1 MKRGLTYDD
10 ILLVP
15 KYSEVKS
22 RSIINTNTLVS
33 RRYGL
38 LKPLV
43 ASCMDTV
50 CEYKMSIK
58 MVELGGV
65 GCIHRFMTID
75 EQCEQVSKVVEYIN
89 NNHMYEHWGVMYDNW
104 HSEIKQ
110 IPVMAAIG
118 VNDVDID
125 RAIRLVLSGV
135 NIILIDVAHGHH
147 INVKNMIRKLRE
159 VLPTSVDIIAG
170 NISTKESAEDL
181 CEWGAD
187 GLRVGIGGGSLCT
200 TRIQTG
206 HGVPNVTSIIDCVEG
221 SSVPVM
227 ADGGI
232 RNSGVNIILIDVAH
246 GHHINVKN
254 MIRKLREVLPTSVD
268 IIAGNIS
275 TKESAEDLCE
285 WGADG
290 LRVGIGGGS
299 LCTTRIQTGHGVPN
313 VTSIIDC
320 VEGSSVPVMADGGIR
335 NSGDISKALSV
346 GADCVMLGSLLA
358 GTKESPGKIVEKGNG
373 SLYKRYRGSASLE
386 TKSAHKQSTKH
397 IEGEST
403 MIPFKGSVEYIIDN
417 LNDGLKSAL
426 SYSGSKDIKDFHL
439 KSEVMEITPS
449 GMAES
454 KPHLL

>member
-22 RSIINTNTLVS
+22 RNTINTNTLVS

-50 CEYKMSIK
+50 CEYKMAIK

-89 NNHMYEHWGVMYDNW
+89 NNHMYEHWGVMYDDW

-125 RAIRLVLSGV
+125 RAVRLVLSGV

-159 VLPTSVDIIAG
+159 S
-170 NISTKESAEDL
+170 
-181 CEWGAD
+181 
-187 GLRVGIGGGSLCT
+187 
-200 TRIQTG
+200 
-206 HGVPNVTSIIDCVEG
+206 
-221 SSVPVM
+221 
-227 ADGGI
+227 
-232 RNSGVNIILIDVAH
+232 
-246 GHHINVKN
+246 
-254 MIRKLREVLPTSVD
+254 LPTSVD

-403 MIPFKGSVEYIIDN
+403 MIPFKGGVEYMIDK

-426 SYSGSKDIKDFHL
+426 SYSGSKDIKEFHL
-439 KSEVMEITPS
+439 KSEVIEITPS
-449 GMAES
+449 GMVES

>member
-22 RSIINTNTLVS
+22 RSTINTNTLVS

-50 CEYKMSIK
+50 CEYKMAIK

-89 NNHMYEHWGVMYDNW
+89 NNHMYEHWGVIYDDW

-125 RAIRLVLSGV
+125 RAVRLVL
-135 NIILIDVAHGHH
+135 
-147 INVKNMIRKLRE
+147 
-159 VLPTSVDIIAG
+159 
-170 NISTKESAEDL
+170 
-181 CEWGAD
+181 
-187 GLRVGIGGGSLCT
+187 
-200 TRIQTG
+200 
-206 HGVPNVTSIIDCVEG
+206 
-221 SSVPVM
+221 
-227 ADGGI
+227 
-232 RNSGVNIILIDVAH
+232 SGVNIILIDVAH

-358 GTKESPGKIVEKGNG
+358 GTKESPGKIVEKGSG

-403 MIPFKGSVEYIIDN
+403 MIPFKGSVEYIIDK

-426 SYSGSKDIKDFHL
+426 SYSGSKDIKEFHL

>member
-50 CEYKMSIK
+50 CEYKMAIK

-65 GCIHRFMTID
+65 GCIHRFMTVD

-89 NNHMYEHWGVMYDNW
+89 NNHMYEHWGVMYDDW

-118 VNDVDID
+118 VNDVDIE
-125 RAIRLVLSGV
+125 RAVRLVLSGV

-159 VLPTSVDIIAG
+159 T
-170 NISTKESAEDL
+170 
-181 CEWGAD
+181 
-187 GLRVGIGGGSLCT
+187 
-200 TRIQTG
+200 
-206 HGVPNVTSIIDCVEG
+206 
-221 SSVPVM
+221 
-227 ADGGI
+227 
-232 RNSGVNIILIDVAH
+232 
-246 GHHINVKN
+246 
-254 MIRKLREVLPTSVD
+254 LPTSVD

-335 NSGDISKALSV
+335 NSGDIAKALSV

-358 GTKESPGKIVEKGNG
+358 GTKESPGNIVEKSDG

-397 IEGEST
+397 VEGEST
-403 MIPFKGSVEYIIDN
+403 MIPFKGSVEYILDK
-417 LNDGLKSAL
+417 LTDGLKSAL
-426 SYSGSKDIKDFHL
+426 SYSGSKDIKEFHW

>member
-50 CEYKMSIK
+50 CEYKMAIK

-89 NNHMYEHWGVMYDNW
+89 NNHMYEHWGVMYDDW

-125 RAIRLVLSGV
+125 RAVRLVLSGV

-159 VLPTSVDIIAG
+159 TLPTSVDIIAG

-181 CEWGAD
+181 CNWGAD

-227 ADGGI
+227 G
-232 RNSGVNIILIDVAH
+232 
-246 GHHINVKN
+246 
-254 MIRKLREVLPTSVD
+254 
-268 IIAGNIS
+268 
-275 TKESAEDLCE
+275 
-285 WGADG
+285 
-290 LRVGIGGGS
+290 
-299 LCTTRIQTGHGVPN
+299 
-313 VTSIIDC
+313 
-320 VEGSSVPVMADGGIR
+320 DGGIR
-335 NSGDISKALSV
+335 NSGDIAKALSV

-358 GTKESPGKIVEKGNG
+358 GTKESPGNIVEKSDG

-397 IEGEST
+397 VEGEST
-403 MIPFKGSVEYIIDN
+403 MIPFKGSVEYILDK
-417 LNDGLKSAL
+417 LTDGLKSAL
-426 SYSGSKDIKDFHL
+426 SYSGSKDIKEFHW

>member
-50 CEYKMSIK
+50 CEYKMAIK

-89 NNHMYEHWGVMYDNW
+89 NNHMYEHWGVMYDDW

-118 VNDVDID
+118 VNDVDIE
-125 RAIRLVLSGV
+125 RAVRLVLSGV

-159 VLPTSVDIIAG
+159 TLPTSVDIIAG

-181 CEWGAD
+181 CEWG
-187 GLRVGIGGGSLCT
+187 V
-200 TRIQTG
+200 
-206 HGVPNVTSIIDCVEG
+206 
-221 SSVPVM
+221 
-227 ADGGI
+227 
-232 RNSGVNIILIDVAH
+232 
-246 GHHINVKN
+246 
-254 MIRKLREVLPTSVD
+254 
-268 IIAGNIS
+268 
-275 TKESAEDLCE
+275 
-285 WGADG
+285 DG

-335 NSGDISKALSV
+335 NSGDIAKELSV

-397 IEGEST
+397 VEGEST
-403 MIPFKGSVEYIIDN
+403 MIPFKGSVEYIIDK
-417 LNDGLKSAL
+417 LTDGLKSAL
-426 SYSGSKDIKDFHL
+426 SYSGSKDIKEFHW

>member
-50 CEYKMSIK
+50 CEYKMAIK

-89 NNHMYEHWGVMYDNW
+89 NNHMYVHWGVMYDDW
-104 HSEIKQ
+104 HSEIKE

-118 VNDVDID
+118 VNDVDIE
-125 RAIRLVLSGV
+125 RAVRLVLSGV

-181 CEWGAD
+181 CEWGVD

-206 HGVPNVTSIIDCVEG
+206 HGVPNI
-221 SSVPVM
+221 
-227 ADGGI
+227 
-232 RNSGVNIILIDVAH
+232 
-246 GHHINVKN
+246 
-254 MIRKLREVLPTSVD
+254 
-268 IIAGNIS
+268 
-275 TKESAEDLCE
+275 
-285 WGADG
+285 
-290 LRVGIGGGS
+290 
-299 LCTTRIQTGHGVPN
+299 
-313 VTSIIDC
+313 TSIIDC

-335 NSGDISKALSV
+335 NSGDIAKALSV

-403 MIPFKGSVEYIIDN
+403 MIPFKGSVEYIIDK

-426 SYSGSKDIKDFHL
+426 SYSGSQDIKEFHL
-439 KSEVMEITPS
+439 KSEVMEITLS
-449 GMAES
+449 GMVES

>member
-22 RSIINTNTLVS
+22 RRTINTNTLVS
-33 RRYGL
+33 RRYGVL
-38 LKPLV
+38 RPFV

-50 CEYKMSIK
+50 CEYKMAIK

-65 GCIHRFMTID
+65 GCIHRFMTVD

-89 NNHMYEHWGVMYDNW
+89 NNHMYEHWGVMYDDW

-118 VNDVDID
+118 VNDVDIE
-125 RAIRLVLSGV
+125 RAVRLVLSGV

-147 INVKNMIRKLRE
+147 INVKNMIHKLRE
-159 VLPTSVDIIAG
+159 TLPTSVDIIAG
-170 NISTKESAEDL
+170 NIST
-181 CEWGAD
+181 
-187 GLRVGIGGGSLCT
+187 R
-200 TRIQTG
+200 
-206 HGVPNVTSIIDCVEG
+206 
-221 SSVPVM
+221 
-227 ADGGI
+227 
-232 RNSGVNIILIDVAH
+232 
-246 GHHINVKN
+246 
-254 MIRKLREVLPTSVD
+254 
-268 IIAGNIS
+268 
-275 TKESAEDLCE
+275 ESAEDLCE

-335 NSGDISKALSV
+335 NSGDIAKALSV

-358 GTKESPGKIVEKGNG
+358 GTKESPGNIVEKSDG

-397 IEGEST
+397 VEGEST
-403 MIPFKGSVEYIIDN
+403 MIPFKGSVEYILDK
-417 LNDGLKSAL
+417 LTDGLKSAL
-426 SYSGSKDIKDFHL
+426 SYSGSKDIKEFHW

>member
-1 MKRGLTYDD
+1 MKKGLTYDD

-38 LKPLV
+38 LRPFV

-50 CEYKMSIK
+50 CEYKMAIK
-58 MVELGGV
+58 MLELGGV
-65 GCIHRFMTID
+65 GCIHRFMTVD

-89 NNHMYEHWGVMYDNW
+89 NNHMYEDWGVMYDDW
-104 HSEIKQ
+104 HAEIKQ
-110 IPVMAAIG
+110 IPIMAAIG
-118 VNDVDID
+118 VNDDDID
-125 RAIRLVLSGV
+125 RAIKLVFTGV
-135 NIILIDVAHGHH
+135 NILLIDVAHGHH
-147 INVKNMIRKLRE
+147 VNVKNMISKLRE
-159 VLPTSVDIIAG
+159 FLPTNVDIIAG

-181 CEWGAD
+181 C
-187 GLRVGIGGGSLCT
+187 
-200 TRIQTG
+200 
-206 HGVPNVTSIIDCVEG
+206 
-221 SSVPVM
+221 
-227 ADGGI
+227 
-232 RNSGVNIILIDVAH
+232 
-246 GHHINVKN
+246 K
-254 MIRKLREVLPTSVD
+254 
-268 IIAGNIS
+268 
-275 TKESAEDLCE
+275 

-335 NSGDISKALSV
+335 NSGDIAKALSV

-386 TKSAHKQSTKH
+386 TKSAHGQSTKH

-403 MIPFKGSVEYIIDN
+403 MIPFKGSVEYILDK
-417 LNDGLKSAL
+417 LTDGLKSAL
-426 SYSGSKDIKDFHL
+426 SYSGSKDIKEFHW

>member
-15 KYSEVKS
+15 KYSEIKS
-22 RSIINTNTLVS
+22 RSVIKVNTLVS

-38 LKPLV
+38 LRPFV

-50 CEYKMSIK
+50 CEYQMAIK

-65 GCIHRFMTID
+65 GCIHRFMSVE
-75 EQCEQVSKVVEYIN
+75 EQCEQVSKVKEYIN
-89 NNHMYEHWGVMYDNW
+89 SNHMYEEWGVMYDDW
-104 HSEIKQ
+104 HSEIKD
-110 IPVMAAIG
+110 IPVMAAVG
-118 VNDVDID
+118 VNEVDID
-125 RAIRLVLSGV
+125 RAVKLVNVGV

-147 INVKNMIRKLRE
+147 VNVKNMITKLRE
-159 VLPTSVDIIAG
+159 VLPNRVDIIAG

-232 RNSGVNIILIDVAH
+232 RS
-246 GHHINVKN
+246 
-254 MIRKLREVLPTSVD
+254 
-268 IIAGNIS
+268 
-275 TKESAEDLCE
+275 
-285 WGADG
+285 
-290 LRVGIGGGS
+290 
-299 LCTTRIQTGHGVPN
+299 
-313 VTSIIDC
+313 
-320 VEGSSVPVMADGGIR
+320 
-335 NSGDISKALSV
+335 SGDIAKAIAI

-386 TKSAHKQSTKH
+386 TKSTHGQSTRH
-397 IEGEST
+397 VEGEST
-403 MIPFKGSVEYIIDN
+403 MIPFKGGVEFVVDK
-417 LNDGLKSAL
+417 LVDGLKSAL
-426 SYSGSKDIKDFHL
+426 SYSGSKDIKTFQS
-439 KSEVMEITPS
+439 KSEVVEITPS

>member
-22 RSIINTNTLVS
+22 RSDIKLQTLVS

-38 LKPLV
+38 LRPLV

-50 CEYKMSIK
+50 CEYGMAIK
-58 MVELGGV
+58 MVELGSV
-65 GCIHRFMTID
+65 GCIHRFMTVD

-89 NNHMYEHWGVMYDNW
+89 NNHMYEHWGVMYDDW

-125 RAIRLVLSGV
+125 RAVRLVLSGV

-181 CEWGAD
+181 CEWG
-187 GLRVGIGGGSLCT
+187 V
-200 TRIQTG
+200 
-206 HGVPNVTSIIDCVEG
+206 
-221 SSVPVM
+221 
-227 ADGGI
+227 
-232 RNSGVNIILIDVAH
+232 
-246 GHHINVKN
+246 
-254 MIRKLREVLPTSVD
+254 
-268 IIAGNIS
+268 
-275 TKESAEDLCE
+275 
-285 WGADG
+285 DG

-358 GTKESPGKIVEKGNG
+358 GTKESPGKIVEKGSG

-403 MIPFKGSVEYIIDN
+403 MIPFKGSVEYIIDK

-426 SYSGSKDIKDFHL
+426 SYSGSKDIKEFHL

>member
-22 RSIINTNTLVS
+22 RRTINTNTLVS

-38 LKPLV
+38 LRPFV

-50 CEYKMSIK
+50 CEYKMAIK

-65 GCIHRFMTID
+65 GCIHRFMTVD

-89 NNHMYEHWGVMYDNW
+89 NNHMYEHWGVMYDDW

-118 VNDVDID
+118 VNDVDIE
-125 RAIRLVLSGV
+125 RAVRLVLSGV

-147 INVKNMIRKLRE
+147 INVKNMIHKLRE
-159 VLPTSVDIIAG
+159 TLPTSVDIIAG

-206 HGVPNVTSIIDCVEG
+206 HGVPNVTSIIDCVG
-221 SSVPVM
+221 
-227 ADGGI
+227 
-232 RNSGVNIILIDVAH
+232 
-246 GHHINVKN
+246 
-254 MIRKLREVLPTSVD
+254 
-268 IIAGNIS
+268 
-275 TKESAEDLCE
+275 
-285 WGADG
+285 
-290 LRVGIGGGS
+290 
-299 LCTTRIQTGHGVPN
+299 
-313 VTSIIDC
+313 
-320 VEGSSVPVMADGGIR
+320 GSSVPVMADGGIR
-335 NSGDISKALSV
+335 NSGDIAKALSV

-358 GTKESPGKIVEKGNG
+358 GTKESPGNIVEKSDG

-403 MIPFKGSVEYIIDN
+403 MIPFKGSVEYILDK
-417 LNDGLKSAL
+417 LTDGLKSAL
-426 SYSGSKDIKDFHL
+426 SYSGSRDIKEFHW

>member
-22 RSIINTNTLVS
+22 RSTIKTNTLVS

-50 CEYKMSIK
+50 CEYKMAIK

-89 NNHMYEHWGVMYDNW
+89 NNHMYEHWGVMYDYW

-118 VNDVDID
+118 VNDLDID
-125 RAIRLVLSGV
+125 RAVRLVLSGV

-159 VLPTSVDIIAG
+159 T
-170 NISTKESAEDL
+170 
-181 CEWGAD
+181 
-187 GLRVGIGGGSLCT
+187 
-200 TRIQTG
+200 
-206 HGVPNVTSIIDCVEG
+206 
-221 SSVPVM
+221 
-227 ADGGI
+227 
-232 RNSGVNIILIDVAH
+232 
-246 GHHINVKN
+246 
-254 MIRKLREVLPTSVD
+254 LPTSVD

-397 IEGEST
+397 VEGEST
-403 MIPFKGSVEYIIDN
+403 MIPFKGSVEYIIDK

-426 SYSGSKDIKDFHL
+426 SYSGSKDIKEFHW

>member
-1 MKRGLTYDD
+1 MYDD
-10 ILLVP
+10 
-15 KYSEVKS
+15 
-22 RSIINTNTLVS
+22 
-33 RRYGL
+33 
-38 LKPLV
+38 
-43 ASCMDTV
+43 
-50 CEYKMSIK
+50 
-58 MVELGGV
+58 
-65 GCIHRFMTID
+65 
-75 EQCEQVSKVVEYIN
+75 
-89 NNHMYEHWGVMYDNW
+89 W

-118 VNDVDID
+118 VNDVDIE
-125 RAIRLVLSGV
+125 RAVRLVLSGV

-159 VLPTSVDIIAG
+159 TLPTSVDIIAG

-181 CEWGAD
+181 CKWG
-187 GLRVGIGGGSLCT
+187 V
-200 TRIQTG
+200 
-206 HGVPNVTSIIDCVEG
+206 
-221 SSVPVM
+221 
-227 ADGGI
+227 
-232 RNSGVNIILIDVAH
+232 
-246 GHHINVKN
+246 
-254 MIRKLREVLPTSVD
+254 
-268 IIAGNIS
+268 
-275 TKESAEDLCE
+275 
-285 WGADG
+285 DG

-335 NSGDISKALSV
+335 NSGDIAKALSV

-397 IEGEST
+397 VEGEST
-403 MIPFKGSVEYIIDN
+403 MIPFKGSVEYIIDK

-426 SYSGSKDIKDFHL
+426 SYSGSKDIKEFHW

>member
-50 CEYKMSIK
+50 CEYKMAIK

-75 EQCEQVSKVVEYIN
+75 EQCGQVSKVVEYIN

-125 RAIRLVLSGV
+125 RAVRLVLSGV

-181 CEWGAD
+181 CEWG
-187 GLRVGIGGGSLCT
+187 V
-200 TRIQTG
+200 
-206 HGVPNVTSIIDCVEG
+206 
-221 SSVPVM
+221 
-227 ADGGI
+227 
-232 RNSGVNIILIDVAH
+232 
-246 GHHINVKN
+246 
-254 MIRKLREVLPTSVD
+254 
-268 IIAGNIS
+268 
-275 TKESAEDLCE
+275 
-285 WGADG
+285 DG

-403 MIPFKGSVEYIIDN
+403 MIPFKGSVEYIIDK

-426 SYSGSKDIKDFHL
+426 SYSGSKDIEEFHL
-439 KSEVMEITPS
+439 KSEVIEITSS
-449 GMAES
+449 GMVES

>member
-50 CEYKMSIK
+50 CEYKMAIK

-65 GCIHRFMTID
+65 GCIHRFMTVD

-89 NNHMYEHWGVMYDNW
+89 NNHMYEHWGVMYDDW

-125 RAIRLVLSGV
+125 RAVRLVLSGV

-159 VLPTSVDIIAG
+159 T
-170 NISTKESAEDL
+170 
-181 CEWGAD
+181 
-187 GLRVGIGGGSLCT
+187 
-200 TRIQTG
+200 
-206 HGVPNVTSIIDCVEG
+206 
-221 SSVPVM
+221 
-227 ADGGI
+227 
-232 RNSGVNIILIDVAH
+232 
-246 GHHINVKN
+246 
-254 MIRKLREVLPTSVD
+254 LPTSVD

-335 NSGDISKALSV
+335 NSGDIAKALSV

-403 MIPFKGSVEYIIDN
+403 MIPFKGSVEYIIDK

-426 SYSGSKDIKDFHL
+426 SYSGSNDIKEFHW

>member
-50 CEYKMSIK
+50 CEYKMAIK

-65 GCIHRFMTID
+65 GCIHRFMTVD

-89 NNHMYEHWGVMYDNW
+89 NNHMYEHWGVMYDDW

-118 VNDVDID
+118 VSSFDVD
-125 RAIRLVLSGV
+125 RAIRLVGSGV
-135 NIILIDVAHGHH
+135 NILLIDVAHGHH
-147 INVKNMIRKLRE
+147 INVKNMISRLKE
-159 VLPTSVDIIAG
+159 VLPTKVDIIAG

-181 CEWGAD
+181 C
-187 GLRVGIGGGSLCT
+187 
-200 TRIQTG
+200 
-206 HGVPNVTSIIDCVEG
+206 N
-221 SSVPVM
+221 
-227 ADGGI
+227 
-232 RNSGVNIILIDVAH
+232 
-246 GHHINVKN
+246 
-254 MIRKLREVLPTSVD
+254 
-268 IIAGNIS
+268 
-275 TKESAEDLCE
+275 

-335 NSGDISKALSV
+335 NSGDIAKALSV

-397 IEGEST
+397 VEGEST
-403 MIPFKGSVEYIIDN
+403 MIPFKGSVEYILDK
-417 LNDGLKSAL
+417 LTDGLKSAL
-426 SYSGSKDIKDFHL
+426 SYSGSKDIKEFHW

>member
-22 RSIINTNTLVS
+22 RRTINTNTLVS

-38 LKPLV
+38 LRPFV

-50 CEYKMSIK
+50 CEYKMAIK

-65 GCIHRFMTID
+65 GCIHRFMTVD

-89 NNHMYEHWGVMYDNW
+89 NNHMYEHWGVMYDDW

-110 IPVMAAIG
+110 IPIMAAIG
-118 VNDVDID
+118 VNDVDIE
-125 RAIRLVLSGV
+125 RAVRLVLSGV

-147 INVKNMIRKLRE
+147 INVKNMIHKLRE
-159 VLPTSVDIIAG
+159 T
-170 NISTKESAEDL
+170 
-181 CEWGAD
+181 
-187 GLRVGIGGGSLCT
+187 
-200 TRIQTG
+200 
-206 HGVPNVTSIIDCVEG
+206 
-221 SSVPVM
+221 
-227 ADGGI
+227 
-232 RNSGVNIILIDVAH
+232 
-246 GHHINVKN
+246 
-254 MIRKLREVLPTSVD
+254 LPTSVD

-335 NSGDISKALSV
+335 NSGDIAKALSV

-358 GTKESPGKIVEKGNG
+358 GTKESPGNIVEKSDG

-397 IEGEST
+397 VEGEST
-403 MIPFKGSVEYIIDN
+403 MIPFKGSVEYILDK
-417 LNDGLKSAL
+417 LTDGLKSAL
-426 SYSGSKDIKDFHL
+426 SYSGSKDIKEFHW

>member
-50 CEYKMSIK
+50 CEYKMAIK

-89 NNHMYEHWGVMYDNW
+89 NNHMYEHWGVMYDDW

-118 VNDVDID
+118 VNDVDIE
-125 RAIRLVLSGV
+125 RSVRLVLSGV

-159 VLPTSVDIIAG
+159 T
-170 NISTKESAEDL
+170 
-181 CEWGAD
+181 
-187 GLRVGIGGGSLCT
+187 
-200 TRIQTG
+200 
-206 HGVPNVTSIIDCVEG
+206 
-221 SSVPVM
+221 
-227 ADGGI
+227 
-232 RNSGVNIILIDVAH
+232 
-246 GHHINVKN
+246 
-254 MIRKLREVLPTSVD
+254 LPTSVD

-335 NSGDISKALSV
+335 NSGDIAKALSV

-397 IEGEST
+397 VEGEST
-403 MIPFKGSVEYIIDN
+403 MIPFKGSVEYIIDK

-426 SYSGSKDIKDFHL
+426 SYSGSKDIKEFHW

>member
-50 CEYKMSIK
+50 CEYKMAIK

-89 NNHMYEHWGVMYDNW
+89 KNHMYEHWGVMYDDW
-104 HSEIKQ
+104 HSDIKQ

-147 INVKNMIRKLRE
+147 INVKNMI
-159 VLPTSVDIIAG
+159 S
-170 NISTKESAEDL
+170 
-181 CEWGAD
+181 
-187 GLRVGIGGGSLCT
+187 
-200 TRIQTG
+200 
-206 HGVPNVTSIIDCVEG
+206 
-221 SSVPVM
+221 
-227 ADGGI
+227 
-232 RNSGVNIILIDVAH
+232 
-246 GHHINVKN
+246 
-254 MIRKLREVLPTSVD
+254 KLREVLPTSVD

-403 MIPFKGSVEYIIDN
+403 MIPFKGSVEYIIDK

-426 SYSGSKDIKDFHL
+426 SYSGSKDIKEFHW
-439 KSEVMEITPS
+439 KSEVIEITPS
-449 GMAES
+449 GMVES

>member
-50 CEYKMSIK
+50 CEYKMAIK

-89 NNHMYEHWGVMYDNW
+89 NNHMYEHWGVMYDDW

-118 VNDVDID
+118 VNDVDIE
-125 RAIRLVLSGV
+125 RAVRLVLSGV

-159 VLPTSVDIIAG
+159 T
-170 NISTKESAEDL
+170 
-181 CEWGAD
+181 
-187 GLRVGIGGGSLCT
+187 
-200 TRIQTG
+200 
-206 HGVPNVTSIIDCVEG
+206 
-221 SSVPVM
+221 
-227 ADGGI
+227 
-232 RNSGVNIILIDVAH
+232 
-246 GHHINVKN
+246 
-254 MIRKLREVLPTSVD
+254 LPTSVD

-335 NSGDISKALSV
+335 NSGDIAKALSV

-397 IEGEST
+397 VEGEST
-403 MIPFKGSVEYIIDN
+403 MIPFKGSVEYIIDK

-426 SYSGSKDIKDFHL
+426 SYSGSKDIKEFHW